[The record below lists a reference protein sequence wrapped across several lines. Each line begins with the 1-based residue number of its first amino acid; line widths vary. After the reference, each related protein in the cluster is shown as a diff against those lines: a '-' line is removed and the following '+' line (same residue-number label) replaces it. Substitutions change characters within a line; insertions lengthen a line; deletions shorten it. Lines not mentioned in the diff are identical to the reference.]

1 MSSFGPT
8 LKSWTARISRDQV
21 TAWALSLCM
30 LILASLAF
38 PGSARLA
45 LLWGPGLLW
54 LLARAWQKLQI
65 ARLEG
70 QEEKDFAVF
79 LSYLASAV
87 SAGRNLELS
96 LAEAGQKLRSDL
108 PARGKVHGA
117 VQQLSLNIYAGLAL
131 RQALEAFAQNFR
143 QADLRSF
150 AHALAS
156 LVEKGGR
163 YEVFL
168 ELHRDALQK
177 KLELKAELEAE
188 LAASLTEAAIM
199 ALLPFG
205 LSWILNQT
213 TYMQDLSPL
222 PAWPYLQSVLLVL
235 SVLGLVLALKMLREG
250 LRSPP
255 YPDLKLPPL
264 ATGTWRQTFYQSW
277 ARLVGR
283 AYPEPWRRK
292 VLRELGSFGP
302 DPQLTWIRFTRQKLL
317 YSLSGLGLG
326 LLITRSPLSLFFAG
340 LAFYYP
346 DARLREGAKSLA
358 RSEQAEYPAFLNL
371 LAILLESA
379 LSLDRSLALALI
391 CLLPRAEQVSE
402 KKKQQKKLPLGRK
415 RKAPLSVLQHDLLE
429 VKQELESGLGAVEV
443 LENLAG
449 KRRQAEIA
457 QTLHLITRYAR
468 EGSESQVTLLRL
480 QAQRTQD
487 HYRNAMR
494 EQLAKKG
501 LHILLPMTYDL
512 ILIMAISAL
521 PALLQLQI

>member
-1 MSSFGPT
+1 M
-8 LKSWTARISRDQV
+8 
-21 TAWALSLCM
+21 
-30 LILASLAF
+30 
-38 PGSARLA
+38 
-45 LLWGPGLLW
+45 
-54 LLARAWQKLQI
+54 
-65 ARLEG
+65 
-70 QEEKDFAVF
+70 
-79 LSYLASAV
+79 
-87 SAGRNLELS
+87 
-96 LAEAGQKLRSDL
+96 
-108 PARGKVHGA
+108 
-117 VQQLSLNIYAGLAL
+117 
-131 RQALEAFAQNFR
+131 
-143 QADLRSF
+143 
-150 AHALAS
+150 
-156 LVEKGGR
+156 
-163 YEVFL
+163 
-168 ELHRDALQK
+168 
-177 KLELKAELEAE
+177 
-188 LAASLTEAAIM
+188 
-199 ALLPFG
+199 
-205 LSWILNQT
+205 
-213 TYMQDLSPL
+213 
-222 PAWPYLQSVLLVL
+222 
-235 SVLGLVLALKMLREG
+235 
-250 LRSPP
+250 
-255 YPDLKLPPL
+255 
-264 ATGTWRQTFYQSW
+264 
-277 ARLVGR
+277 
-283 AYPEPWRRK
+283 
-292 VLRELGSFGP
+292 
-302 DPQLTWIRFTRQKLL
+302 
-317 YSLSGLGLG
+317 
-326 LLITRSPLSLFFAG
+326 FFAG